1 MKRRISLEALLL
13 LTVTVCT
20 HAVAERP
27 DYQSMVNQNM
37 VVTPTEKAQTVQMRK
52 LLLKVK
58 YGQTRGLPEID
69 IQTIRN
75 ASEFS
80 RDDAR
85 AIFEPHIREIE
96 QLLEE
101 VGTDKTVLA
110 IQIAKS
116 FHEARKKEQDARE
129 AIQQDLIA
137 SLSEEGQRV
146 LKDALNNSDADLVR
160 EVDLVSLAHDVPEFV
175 IAWLTKNVSKF
186 NAAPAAPNSTA
197 LESLDIPGTELGIH
211 GGID

>member
-1 MKRRISLEALLL
+1 
-13 LTVTVCT
+13 
-20 HAVAERP
+20 
-27 DYQSMVNQNM
+27 MVNQNM

-58 YGQTRGLPEID
+58 YGQTRGLPEYD

-101 VGTDKTVLA
+101 GSTDKTALA

-116 FHEARKKEQDARE
+116 FHKAAKKEHDARE
-129 AIQQDLIA
+129 AKQQDLIA

-160 EVDLVSLAHDVPEFV
+160 EVDLVALAHDVPEFV
-175 IAWLTKNVSKF
+175 IAWLTKSVSKF
-186 NAAPAAPNSTA
+186 NAAPGSTA
-197 LESLDIPGTELGIH
+197 LESLDKPGTELGIH